1 MTIEELADY
10 LNELIEKDPE
20 LKTDEVKIRFW
31 DKDETF
37 DDYNEYIA
45 YDPVF
50 DVEYDSDKKFLV
62 IEGETI

>member
-1 MTIEELADY
+1 MTVEELRNF
-10 LNELIEKDPE
+10 LNIVMEENPESKD
-20 LKTDEVKIRFW
+20 KEVKILYW

-45 YDPVF
+45 YDSVL
-50 DVEYDSDKKFLV
+50 DAEYDTSKKFLV